1 MEERRKTIRRDADR
15 SLWMRV
21 QELEQQADRRSQS
34 NEDKHARRRAIRHN
48 CAVLIHLN
56 MQYAAG
62 GPVDTWQDASIKIKG
77 RILDLSAGGA
87 SLFTHERLEIG
98 QSLRMTIILSD
109 NVQIN
114 VGGQARWVK
123 AIPEK
128 QGYATGVQFQNA
140 TENDRVLILRFLN
153 QLDATAGL

>member
-1 MEERRKTIRRDADR
+1 MYLSKKTYVKNWDHQSDEE
-15 SLWMRV
+15 
-21 QELEQQADRRSQS
+21 
-34 NEDKHARRRAIRHN
+34 KHARRRAIRHN
-48 CAVLIHLN
+48 CAALIHLN

-77 RILDLSAGGA
+77 RVLDLSAGGA
-87 SLFTHERLEIG
+87 SLFTHERFEIG
-98 QSLRMTIILSD
+98 QPLRLTIILSD

-114 VGGQARWVK
+114 VGGQTRWVK

-128 QGYATGVQFQNA
+128 QGYTSGIQFQNA
-140 TENDRVLILRFLN
+140 TENDRVLIARFLN